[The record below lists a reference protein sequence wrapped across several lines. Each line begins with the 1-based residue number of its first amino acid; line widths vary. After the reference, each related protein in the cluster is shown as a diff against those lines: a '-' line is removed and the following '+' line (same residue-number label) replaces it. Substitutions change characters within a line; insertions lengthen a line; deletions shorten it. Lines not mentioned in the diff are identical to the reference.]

1 MRRDDVLQF
10 VLASAQT
17 LDIQGV
23 TAQVV
28 ADALGIWRND
38 AAVELNKL
46 VAEGKL
52 RREGKKNVRFF
63 PISAEETQ
71 KPAAEEPA
79 AQDVPAETQAEAGVR
94 SDPKQYRA
102 FSGLVGADGSL
113 KYQLRVA
120 MAAVAYPPNG
130 LNMLITGST
139 GSGKSHFARTIWEYA
154 KETGA
159 LCGAHGQ
166 IPFVEFNCAEYAD
179 NPQLLLSH
187 LFGYKKGAFT
197 GALED
202 KPGLVEQADG
212 GILFL
217 DEIHCLSS
225 TGQEMFFL
233 PARYGRVPPGR
244 RQYAAHVAL
253 YAHWRDDKAADRPF
267 GDVFAAYAGAYLH
280 ADALRP
286 PDEKAAGARGA
297 FLRGGG
303 RPYRPHAA
311 DSEGRAQQHP

>member
-17 LDIQGV
+17 PDIQGV

-79 AQDVPAETQAEAGVR
+79 AQDVPAETQAEAGVG

-139 GSGKSHFARTIWEYA
+139 GNGKSHFARTIWEYA

-159 LCGAHGQ
+159 R
-166 IPFVEFNCAEYAD
+166 CAARMD
-179 NPQLLLSH
+179 RFPLWNSTVRNTRIIRSCCCPICSVTKRARLRARWRTSR
-187 LFGYKKGAFT
+187 
-197 GALED
+197 
-202 KPGLVEQADG
+202 GL
-212 GILFL
+212 
-217 DEIHCLSS
+217 
-225 TGQEMFFL
+225 
-233 PARYGRVPPGR
+233 
-244 RQYAAHVAL
+244 
-253 YAHWRDDKAADRPF
+253 
-267 GDVFAAYAGAYLH
+267 
-280 ADALRP
+280 
-286 PDEKAAGARGA
+286 
-297 FLRGGG
+297 
-303 RPYRPHAA
+303 
-311 DSEGRAQQHP
+311 